1 MERDN
6 IDFVIQAETELMNQT
21 FTPSM
26 NKIINSVL
34 EHDPNIK
41 SVAIIV
47 DGRTVRQNDFNQ
59 NIIDVLDI
67 IDNDAKDSIQ
77 EEVNKILAEKKQKL
91 KEMVITEVMK
101 NRLKKGKAI
110 IFVDTE
116 ENVIKKNDDLIIT
129 HKWKIFNR
137 N

>member
-1 MERDN
+1 M
-6 IDFVIQAETELMNQT
+6 
-21 FTPSM
+21 
-26 NKIINSVL
+26 
-34 EHDPNIK
+34 
-41 SVAIIV
+41 
-47 DGRTVRQNDFNQ
+47 RQNDFNQ

-67 IDNDAKDSIQ
+67 IDNDAKESVR
-77 EEVNKILAEKKQKL
+77 EEVNKILAEEKQKL

-116 ENVIKKNDDLIIT
+116 ENVIKRNDDLIIT
-129 HKWKIFNR
+129 HKWRIFNK

>member
-21 FTPSM
+21 FTPSL

-67 IDNDAKDSIQ
+67 IDNDAKESVR

-116 ENVIKKNDDLIIT
+116 ENVIKRNDDLIIT

>member
-21 FTPSM
+21 FTPSL

-34 EHDPNIK
+34 EYDQNIK

-67 IDNDAKDSIQ
+67 IDNDAKESVR

-116 ENVIKKNDDLIIT
+116 ENVIKRNDDLIIT